1 MVLPVAFV
9 VLYLY
14 SVNIDCDEVQKMMRA
29 TTMKMARAGLGWGV
43 RELAE
48 RAGVTANTVTRIE
61 NGADAKKSTMDAIQ
75 AALEQGAPDENGGWR
90 FAEFISP
97 DGVRIVEGGVA
108 PPDE

>member
-1 MVLPVAFV
+1 MH
-9 VLYLY
+9 
-14 SVNIDCDEVQKMMRA
+14 A
-29 TTMKMARAGLGWGV
+29 TTMKMARVGLGWGV

-75 AALEQGAPDENGGWR
+75 TALERGAQDEEGRWR

-97 DGVRIVEGGVA
+97 DGVRIVEGGVE
-108 PPDE
+108 PPIDQ